1 MFAAD
6 FGWRPSV
13 VVAGLERMR
22 EVLLSLFLVADLR
35 LAQFCHLF
43 RGRIQPYGALAAVEN
58 HGRAIGEIQGT
69 RFNSRQG
76 GDAK

>member
-1 MFAAD
+1 MA
-6 FGWRPSV
+6 SV
-13 VVAGLERMR
+13 GGRRGLERMR
-22 EVLLSLFLVADLR
+22 EVFLSLFLVADLR

-58 HGRAIGEIQGT
+58 HGRAIGEIQGA
-69 RFNSRQG
+69 RFNARQG